1 MIYLSSSVLSINI
14 GIVGVEAKNL
24 FLLFI
29 TRASYELRYYI
40 IILIREL
47 VGLLDRYNLSSNL
60 VTYKTT
66 SILLSLSLS

>member
-1 MIYLSSSVLSINI
+1 MIYLSGSILFIDI

-29 TRASYELRYYI
+29 TRASHELRYYI
-40 IILIREL
+40 IILIQEL
-47 VGLLDRYNLSSNL
+47 VSLLDRYSLSSNL
-60 VTYKTT
+60 VTYKAT